1 MKRLLLIASAVLLGS
16 CKSGDAFDQGSA
28 AETGTITI
36 YSTTD
41 AAVFRPVVADFQS
54 QYPKIQVR
62 YIELEAAPLYNRFLN
77 ETAGHRRSA
86 DVLLSS
92 AADLQV
98 KLVNDGYAARHVS
111 PNSLALPGW
120 ARWRDEAFGFTF
132 EPAVMVFNRRLISG
146 RAIPRSRPELV
157 SSLGQDPAFWRGRV
171 GTYDIARSSVGYLI
185 ASQDSRHSSD
195 FAALW
200 TLFRQLDVKRFETT
214 SDLLRKIESGE
225 LVMGYNLL
233 GSYARARQAAGA
245 PITIV
250 YPQDFTLAVART
262 AVLPKNAAHPRPA
275 HLFLDY
281 LLSLRGQRVLTSRSP
296 LSAVRQEIT
305 GPYSRLGIA
314 EATVGPLRPI
324 ALGPGLLVNLDQQKR
339 QRLLNVWRGTGQVK
353 PAGRMTVR

>member
-1 MKRLLLIASAVLLGS
+1 MKRLVLILAALLLGS
-16 CKSGDAFDQGSA
+16 CKSGNADSQAS
-28 AETGTITI
+28 AETGTLTI

-41 AAVFRPVVADFQS
+41 AAVFRPVIADFQS
-54 QYPKIQVR
+54 QYPRIEVR
-62 YIELEAAPLYNRFLN
+62 YVELEAAPLYNRFLK
-77 ETAGHRRSA
+77 ETAEHRPSA
-86 DVLLSS
+86 DLLLSS

-98 KLVNDGYAARHVS
+98 KLVNDGYATSHA
-111 PNSLALPGW
+111 SLNALSLPGW

-132 EPAVMVFNRRLISG
+132 EPAVMVFNRRLVAG
-146 RAIPRSRPELV
+146 RAIPHSRPELV
-157 SSLGQDPAFWRGRV
+157 SSLSQDPAFWRGRI

-214 SDLLRKIESGE
+214 SDLLHKIESGE

-233 GSYARARQAAGA
+233 GSYARARLAAGA
-245 PITIV
+245 PLTIV
-250 YPQDFTLAVART
+250 YPEDFTLAVTRT
-262 AVLPKNAAHPRPA
+262 AVLPKNAPHPTSA
-275 HLFLDY
+275 HLFLEY

-324 ALGPGLLVNLDQQKR
+324 ALSPGLLVYLDQQKR
-339 QRLLNVWRGTGQVK
+339 RRLLNVWRG
-353 PAGRMTVR
+353 ASR

>member
-1 MKRLLLIASAVLLGS
+1 MKRLVLMLAAVLLGS
-16 CKSGDAFDQGSA
+16 CKAGDAFSGASA
-28 AETGTITI
+28 AETGTVTI

-41 AAVFRPVVADFQS
+41 AAVFRPVIADFRS
-54 QYPKIQVR
+54 QYPKIDVR
-62 YIELEAAPLYNRFLN
+62 YVELEAAPLYNRFLK
-77 ETAGHRRSA
+77 ETAERRPVA
-86 DVLLSS
+86 DLLLSS

-111 PNSLALPGW
+111 SNALALPGW

-132 EPAVMVFNRRLISG
+132 EPAVMVFNRRLITG
-146 RAIPRSRPELV
+146 RTIPRSRPELV
-157 SSLGQDPAFWRGRV
+157 SALSQDAAFWRGRV

-185 ASQDSRHSSD
+185 ASQDSRHSSE

-214 SDLLRKIESGE
+214 SDLLREIESGK

-250 YPQDFTLAVART
+250 YPEDFTLAVTRT
-262 AVLPKNAAHPRPA
+262 AVLPKNAPHPGPA
-275 HLFLDY
+275 HLFLEY
-281 LLSLRGQRVLTSRSP
+281 LLSIRGQRVLTSRSP

-324 ALGPGLLVNLDQQKR
+324 ALSPGLLVYLDRQKR
-339 QRLLNVWRGTGQVK
+339 QRLLNVWRGTSH
-353 PAGRMTVR
+353 